1 MGYGIIVSLWKV
13 KYIQHNI
20 KDNIEIM
27 FLMAKEFINIKT
39 AQYIEEILKIVKS
52 KEKEDINL

>member
-1 MGYGIIVSLWKV
+1 
-13 KYIQHNI
+13 
-20 KDNIEIM
+20 M